1 VALAE
6 ALNLTLTAEGV
17 ETPAQRAVL
26 QRLGCR
32 EAQGFLFARP
42 MDVPELRAWLKASA

>member
-1 VALAE
+1 MALAE

-17 ETPAQRAVL
+17 ETPGQRAVL

-32 EAQGFLFARP
+32 DAQGFLFARP
-42 MDVPELRAWLKASA
+42 MDVQELGVWLQTAA